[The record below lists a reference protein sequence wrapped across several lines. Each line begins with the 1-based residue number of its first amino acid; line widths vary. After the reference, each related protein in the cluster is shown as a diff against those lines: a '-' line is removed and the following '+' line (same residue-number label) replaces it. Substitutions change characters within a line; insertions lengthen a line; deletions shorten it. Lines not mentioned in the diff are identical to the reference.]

1 MKTKELIKRVEELG
15 YDVELYP
22 SHVVIKTSNIS
33 VATVH
38 TQRLYEINTRS
49 IVKVELTHK
58 EELFDLI
65 IKYAKT
71 PIDERDEPK
80 KYYLRHRWL
89 GARNEEVYLGFAPFP
104 RLFFLHSTPGNI
116 EGVRTKF
123 SLEAIEH
130 IKEDFDTD
138 LGDYEIV
145 EVEE

>member
-1 MKTKELIKRVEELG
+1 MKTKELIKKVEELG

-33 VATVH
+33 VATVY

-71 PIDERDEPK
+71 PIDERE
-80 KYYLRHRWL
+80 
-89 GARNEEVYLGFAPFP
+89 
-104 RLFFLHSTPGNI
+104 
-116 EGVRTKF
+116 
-123 SLEAIEH
+123 
-130 IKEDFDTD
+130 
-138 LGDYEIV
+138 
-145 EVEE
+145 

>member
-1 MKTKELIKRVEELG
+1 MRTEEFIKRVEELG

-22 SHVVIKTSNIS
+22 SHVVITTSNIS
-33 VATVH
+33 VATVY

-71 PIDERDEPK
+71 PIEEREEPK
-80 KYYLRHRWL
+80 KFYVRHKWMQTVGYNYLTIDIDD
-89 GARNEEVYLGFAPFP
+89 N
-104 RLFFLHSTPGNI
+104 TCCIDNI
-116 EGVRTKF
+116 EGFDWTKNKF
-123 SLEAIEH
+123 THEEIDE
-130 IKEDFDTD
+130 IKEKYNTD
-138 LGDYEIV
+138 LSDFEIV

>member
-1 MKTKELIKRVEELG
+1 MKTKEFIKRVEDLG

-22 SHVVIKTSNIS
+22 SHVVITTSNIS
-33 VATVH
+33 VATVY

-71 PIDERDEPK
+71 PIEEREEEK
-80 KYYLRHRWL
+80 KFYLRHTWIET
-89 GARNEEVYLGFAPFP
+89 GYDDYL
-104 RLFFLHSTPGNI
+104 NI
-116 EGVRTKF
+116 D
-123 SLEAIEH
+123 LEDDYYYLDDK
-130 IKEDFDTD
+130 KEDWYKKTIFTRKEIDEIKAKYNTD
-138 LGDYEIV
+138 LSDFEIV